1 MAMPKAS
8 SVCDW
13 GSPYKEGA
21 VCEGGGAPLWEWSA
35 VARPS
40 LSGTSSMAWE
50 VGGKSL
56 QGPCL
61 AKIC

>member
-35 VARPS
+35 VARP
-40 LSGTSSMAWE
+40 
-50 VGGKSL
+50 
-56 QGPCL
+56 
-61 AKIC
+61 